1 VKKAE
6 TIMEILAAYDL
17 THSYRDAA
25 ELVGCAPNTVA
36 RYVQA
41 REAGGLRATPVQRNQ
56 LIDAFREKIE
66 EWVEASHGRIRAD
79 VAQRKLEA
87 MGYSGSERT
96 TRRAVAEA
104 KATYRVG
111 HRRLFRPWLPEPGLW
126 FQWDYADG
134 PLIHGRKTWLW
145 CAWLAWSRF
154 RVVLPIR
161 DKTLP
166 TVIACIDV
174 TLRRFGGVP
183 TYGLSDNEKTLTL
196 DHIARIAVRHPMMVE
211 VGRYYGI
218 TLASC
223 VPADPQS
230 KGGSEAT
237 VRISS
242 ADLVPTDANLL
253 PSYSS
258 FAELRTGCDAWCER
272 VNARPHKATRCPP
285 VERLAQERER
295 LHPLPAEPFTAA
307 FGVTRGVG
315 ENVPVIQFEGGEYSV
330 PNTYCGQDVWVRL
343 QDDEI
348 IIVHVGREGT
358 HEIARWEPTVPGQPR
373 HDPAHFGPP
382 PEGPLH
388 RTPRPR
394 TPDEAA
400 FLALG
405 PGARQWLISAAA
417 VGTTRMRTK
426 MIAAVALAKIYG
438 PAPVD
443 TALATAAEL
452 GPFAD
457 EDLAQLMRHQA
468 TARPGEVHRL
478 AEMRSLQTGTSAW
491 AGFGS

>member
-1 VKKAE
+1 MKTTEA
-6 TIMEILAAYDL
+6 IMEILAAYDL

-25 ELVGCAPNTVA
+25 ALVGCAPNTVV
-36 RYVQA
+36 RYVLA
-41 REAGGLRATPVQRNQ
+41 RDAGGLKTTPAQRTL
-56 LIDAFREKIE
+56 LIDPFREKVE
-66 EWVEASHGRIRAD
+66 EWVDASHGRIRAD

-87 MGYSGSERT
+87 MGYDGSERT

-104 KATYRVG
+104 KAVYRAG
-111 HRRLFRPWLPEPGLW
+111 HRRRFRPWLPEPGLW
-126 FQWDYADG
+126 FQWDYGDG
-134 PLIHGRKTWLW
+134 PLVEGRKTSLF
-145 CAWLAWSRF
+145 CAWLAWSKY

-174 TLRRFGGVP
+174 ALRRFGGVP

-196 DHIARIAVRHPMMVE
+196 DHIARIAVRHPTMVE
-211 VGRYYGI
+211 VGHHYGL

-237 VRISS
+237 VRIAS

-253 PSYSS
+253 SSYSR
-258 FAELRTGCDAWCER
+258 FTELRGACDEVCER
-272 VNARPHKATRCPP
+272 FNSRPHRATRCPP
-285 VERLAQERER
+285 IERLAQERER
-295 LHPLPAEPFTAA
+295 LHPLPAKPFTTV

-315 ENVPVIQFEGGEYSV
+315 KNLPVVQFEGGEYSV
-330 PNTYCGQDVWVRL
+330 PDDYVGQDVWVR
-343 QDDEI
+343 QQNDEI
-348 IIVHVGREGT
+348 VIVHVGRDGA

-388 RTPRPR
+388 RTPRAR

-405 PGARQWLISAAA
+405 PGAQHWLITAAA
-417 VGTTRMRTK
+417 AGTLRIRTK

-438 PAPVD
+438 PTPVER
-443 TALATAAEL
+443 ALGLAAEL
-452 GPFAD
+452 ARFAD
-457 EDLAQLMRHQA
+457 EDLGQLLRYQA
-468 TARPGEVHRL
+468 VARPGGVRRADETNT
-478 AEMRSLQTGTSAW
+478 LQKGTAAW
-491 AGFGS
+491 TGFGS

>member
-41 REAGGLRATPVQRNQ
+41 RDAGGLRATPVERTQQ
-56 LIDAFREKIE
+56 IDPFREKLE
-66 EWVEASHGRIRAD
+66 EWVDASHGRVRAD

-87 MGYSGSERT
+87 MGYTGSERT

-104 KATYRVG
+104 KATYQAG
-111 HRRLFRPWLPEPGLW
+111 HRRRFRPWLPEPGLW
-126 FQWDYADG
+126 FQWDYGDG
-134 PLIHGRKTWLW
+134 PLVDGRKSWLW
-145 CAWLAWSRF
+145 CAWLAWSRY

-166 TVIACIDV
+166 AVIACIDV

-211 VGRYYGI
+211 VGRYSGL
-218 TLASC
+218 TLTSC

-230 KGGSEAT
+230 KGGAEAT

-253 PSYSS
+253 PSYTS
-258 FAELRTGCDAWCER
+258 FAGLRVACDELCER
-272 VNARPHKATRCPP
+272 VNTRPHRATRCPP
-285 VERLAQERER
+285 IERLAQERDR

-307 FGVTRGVG
+307 FGVTRSVG
-315 ENVPVIQFEGGEYSV
+315 DNLPVIQFAGGEYSV
-330 PNTYCGQDVWVRL
+330 PDEYVGQAVWVRQ

-348 IIVHVGREGT
+348 IIVHVGRDGAQ
-358 HEIARWEPTVPGQPR
+358 EIARWEPTVPGQPR

-394 TPDEAA
+394 TADEAA
-400 FLALG
+400 FLAIG
-405 PGARQWLISAAA
+405 PGAHQWLISAAA
-417 VGTTRMRTK
+417 AGTARMRTK

-438 PAPVD
+438 PGPVD
-443 TALATAAEL
+443 RALTVAAEL
-452 GPFAD
+452 GRFAD

-468 TARPGEVHRL
+468 TTQPGKVRRVDEQ
-478 AEMRSLQTGTSAW
+478 RSLQTGTKAW